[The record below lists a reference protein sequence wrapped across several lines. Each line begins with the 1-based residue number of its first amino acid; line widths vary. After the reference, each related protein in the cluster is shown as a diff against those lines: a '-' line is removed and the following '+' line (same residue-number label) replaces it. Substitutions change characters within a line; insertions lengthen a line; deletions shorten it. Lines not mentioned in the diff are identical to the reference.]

1 MASRFGEFTLGRIK
15 EGMAECRV
23 DRERE
28 IKKRVVT
35 DLWFTVVYRWEC
47 GVIGVSHGKHYD
59 SSEWSEIALC
69 SSLAP

>member
-35 DLWFTVVYRWEC
+35 DLWFAVVLVGMWGNRGITW
-47 GVIGVSHGKHYD
+47 KT
-59 SSEWSEIALC
+59 LR
-69 SSLAP
+69 